1 MAAFIR
7 NMATNMVKNTLHLE
21 KERPPSR
28 KGSFV
33 VRGEDEAEG
42 EEEGGPATL
51 STLSTLSIHVIPQT
65 PRYNNLLARV
75 LRMVCMWEESKRHKI
90 VLAGPT
96 LLGWYHVGSQ
106 LPWAKATHVI
116 VAGLGEVPEEL
127 HHNRAFDS
135 LKNWASA
142 FMDEPVNMRYGHLN
156 TIAIFQGQSRSWSL
170 VVYSAASVP
179 ATTHAVLDGGN
190 CQTHVFSD
198 KTHIL
203 AALSDWT
210 VAENPNISKARL
222 DKKIKAAYNK
232 LPIPRTW
239 RYDKVIDV
247 FHEPGAVREAFMWP
261 PSIQHLKVWGIIAV
275 ILVVAYVVG
284 FYLLPSVSLPRPR
297 PKKKP

>member
-1 MAAFIR
+1 
-7 NMATNMVKNTLHLE
+7 
-21 KERPPSR
+21 
-28 KGSFV
+28 
-33 VRGEDEAEG
+33 
-42 EEEGGPATL
+42 
-51 STLSTLSIHVIPQT
+51 
-65 PRYNNLLARV
+65 
-75 LRMVCMWEESKRHKI
+75 MWEESKRHKI

-116 VAGLGEVPEEL
+116 VAGLGEGEEL